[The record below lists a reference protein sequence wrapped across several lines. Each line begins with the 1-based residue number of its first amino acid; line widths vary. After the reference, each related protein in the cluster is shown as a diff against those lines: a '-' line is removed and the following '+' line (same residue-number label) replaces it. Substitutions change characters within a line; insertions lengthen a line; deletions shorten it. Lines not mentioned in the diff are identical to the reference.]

1 MLSHL
6 KGHLTR
12 SEWLMLLCGVLG
24 VLHHTDHVL
33 RFDHSGWPFRD
44 IVTPFTF
51 SLLVYPLLIW
61 AFFLRRGSWGRFATM
76 LTIFLFTQSAHT
88 FLETPGQQYCVWA
101 YNASCTR
108 GATAGVPNL
117 LGWHSQLMGATAV
130 LLSFA
135 LSAALIATCVSL
147 FLDTRRKSGGQPESE
162 LRKSGYRA

>member
-1 MLSHL
+1 
-6 KGHLTR
+6 
-12 SEWLMLLCGVLG
+12 
-24 VLHHTDHVL
+24 
-33 RFDHSGWPFRD
+33 
-44 IVTPFTF
+44 
-51 SLLVYPLLIW
+51 
-61 AFFLRRGSWGRFATM
+61 M